1 MFRVTAQD
9 DLRVRFRT
17 AISREVSD
25 AGEEILEVVGFAVV
39 GDAVARFGIEHRLM
53 TSAGSI
59 NDREACVAEC
69 ELTVI
74 ERPSPDALII
84 RPAVSLRSVH
94 ARNRLFHCAGIEVRT
109 EDAGDT
115 THAPLLERTARI
127 VR

>member
-25 AGEEILEVVGFAVV
+25 ASEEILEVVGFAVV

-59 NDREACVAEC
+59 NDREACVGER
-69 ELTVI
+69 ELTVNDS
-74 ERPSPDALII
+74 PSSDPSII
-84 RPAVSLRSVH
+84 RPAGTLRNVH
-94 ARNRLFHCAGIEVRT
+94 ARNRLFHRAGI
-109 EDAGDT
+109 
-115 THAPLLERTARI
+115 
-127 VR
+127 